1 MRTLRV
7 FVDAPLAAG
16 SSQILANETAHH
28 LRTVLRIKPGQSL
41 QVFNGKGGYFD
52 ANITACNKKQ
62 VSIELGQ
69 HHEVDN
75 ESPLAITL
83 LQGISRGQ
91 KMDLAM
97 QKAVEL
103 GVTRVIPVNCCHT
116 GVKLEQ
122 DKAGKRRDHW
132 QKIAI
137 NACEQ
142 CGRNTVPDVDLPQDF
157 NEALAAQ
164 PEGLKIILHPAD
176 GVSLQSLDPPH
187 HVILLVGPEGGF
199 SETEIEQARKAAF
212 QSVTLGPRVLRT
224 ETAAMA
230 ALAAC
235 QTLWGDIR

>member
-97 QKAVEL
+97 QKAVEEGPPGPAGTAGDPGDPGQL
-103 GVTRVIPVNCCHT
+103 LPYRCQAGP
-116 GVKLEQ
+116 GQ
-122 DKAGKRRDHW
+122 DRETPRPLAKDRYQCLRAMW
-132 QKIAI
+132 Q
-137 NACEQ
+137 EYSPR
-142 CGRNTVPDVDLPQDF
+142 CGFTP
-157 NEALAAQ
+157 
-164 PEGLKIILHPAD
+164 
-176 GVSLQSLDPPH
+176 
-187 HVILLVGPEGGF
+187 GF
-199 SETEIEQARKAAF
+199 Q
-212 QSVTLGPRVLRT
+212 
-224 ETAAMA
+224 
-230 ALAAC
+230 
-235 QTLWGDIR
+235 